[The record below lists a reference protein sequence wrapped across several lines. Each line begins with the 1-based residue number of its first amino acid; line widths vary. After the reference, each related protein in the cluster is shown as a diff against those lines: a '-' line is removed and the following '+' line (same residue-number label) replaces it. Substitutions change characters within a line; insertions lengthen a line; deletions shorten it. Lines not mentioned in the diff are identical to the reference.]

1 MRGWGAGKEKGELAG
16 HRGRGGN
23 KGLQQGETHFSYL
36 VSHSMPGARH
46 VVLAGHI
53 DTDNESYVMHWPG
66 LLAVFQA
73 TPAQAA
79 SWQAMQQ
86 GRADAAAISSGV
98 APAAVRLCIFAGSA
112 GMPT

>member
-1 MRGWGAGKEKGELAG
+1 M
-16 HRGRGGN
+16 
-23 KGLQQGETHFSYL
+23 
-36 VSHSMPGARH
+36 
-46 VVLAGHI
+46 VLAGHI
-53 DTDNESYVMHWPG
+53 DSDNESYVMHWPG

-112 GMPT
+112 GMPTQHNSLALPLYSRWTGKCFAYGA